1 MKTTKIILLL
11 AFFCCF
17 TTLVNAQYISVDNS
31 KNAED
36 LVNVL
41 TNNSTCLALLN
52 QKAKG
57 DPTIP
62 INNSFGS
69 FEKGLSNFPFEKG
82 IVLSTGS
89 AKKSEGPFDVV
100 KSIGGLSKWAGDTD
114 LENALGITPTLDAT
128 VNATILEFDF
138 TPLTNYISFNFLF
151 ASNEYQNKYPCEY
164 SDGFAFLIKD
174 ISLGSSPTYA
184 NLAIIPGTPIPI
196 SSFNIHPAINY
207 IDTYEIV
214 TKCDQKNESYFNGF
228 NTYSSPINYAGQT
241 IPMTAEAA
249 VIPGNNYHIKLVVA
263 DSRSKNYNSAVF
275 LEAGSFSSKINISA
289 SKSNPVCFG
298 EGVILN
304 ANLVATSYQW
314 YKDGN
319 PIPYEPNQTYT
330 VTEAGTYKIEAT
342 LSSGCIASGEIK
354 VDFTPEIKINTI
366 PPLSKCDDHGDGT
379 ATFDLNNAKTDLLN
393 GNPATTTIEYFETKT
408 PSGLSDI
415 ILDPSSFKKID
426 LPDQTVY
433 AKLTS
438 VYGCKAVAEIKLQTS
453 PSVLNLSII
462 TPMPIIHEFSGEGN
476 SVTLVPPTTPS
487 IYEYSLDG
495 SNYQT
500 SPLFSNLIAGNYKA
514 YIRDSY
520 TCEFSI
526 NPFVILD
533 YPHFFTPNEDGIND
547 EWEIKNLDVSY
558 PNASISIFDR
568 YGKLLKQITA
578 GGESWKGTFNGLK
591 LPADDYWF
599 IIDLKNGEITKGHF
613 SLKR

>member
-1 MKTTKIILLL
+1 
-11 AFFCCF
+11 
-17 TTLVNAQYISVDNS
+17 
-31 KNAED
+31 
-36 LVNVL
+36 
-41 TNNSTCLALLN
+41 
-52 QKAKG
+52 
-57 DPTIP
+57 
-62 INNSFGS
+62 
-69 FEKGLSNFPFEKG
+69 
-82 IVLSTGS
+82 
-89 AKKSEGPFDVV
+89 
-100 KSIGGLSKWAGDTD
+100 
-114 LENALGITPTLDAT
+114 
-128 VNATILEFDF
+128 
-138 TPLTNYISFNFLF
+138 
-151 ASNEYQNKYPCEY
+151 
-164 SDGFAFLIKD
+164 
-174 ISLGSSPTYA
+174 
-184 NLAIIPGTPIPI
+184 
-196 SSFNIHPAINY
+196 
-207 IDTYEIV
+207 
-214 TKCDQKNESYFNGF
+214 
-228 NTYSSPINYAGQT
+228 
-241 IPMTAEAA
+241 MTAQSV
-249 VIPGNNYHIKLVVA
+249 VIPNHTYNIKLVIA
-263 DSRSKNYNSAVF
+263 DDAFYNFDSAVF

-298 EGVILN
+298 ESLVLDT
-304 ANLVATSYQW
+304 NLVATSYQW

-319 PIPYEPNQTYT
+319 PILHETYQTYT
-330 VTEAGTYKIEAT
+330 VRDTGTYKVEVN
-342 LSSGCIASGEIK
+342 LGGCPASGEIK

-426 LPDQTVY
+426 LLDQTVY

-514 YIRDSY
+514 YIRNSF
-520 TCEFSI
+520 CEFSI

-547 EWEIKNLDVSY
+547 EWEIKNLDISY

-578 GGESWKGTFNGLK
+578 GGGSWKGTFNGLK